1 MTPAD
6 YRLLISTVTDDR
18 RALTESDLAARVA
31 ATKAELAL
39 VRDLLRED
47 WVGLPKGCEAISLTI
62 IWSDRCD
69 LKPKM
74 LRCDKDGVLPVEI
87 AAPVKALLRSL
98 GKDQFAP
105 LLRWLILSTLMAVV
119 DQARSGTA
127 PAALVAALSNSKDY
141 SEYVKAA

>member
-18 RALTESDLAARVA
+18 RRLTESDLAARVA